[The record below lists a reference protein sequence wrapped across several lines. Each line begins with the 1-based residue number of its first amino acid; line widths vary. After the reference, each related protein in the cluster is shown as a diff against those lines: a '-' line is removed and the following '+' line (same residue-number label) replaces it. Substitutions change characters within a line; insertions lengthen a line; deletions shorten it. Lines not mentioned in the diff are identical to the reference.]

1 MVRIYRPGEILTARG
16 FLTDAE
22 AGIPIKNVPI
32 NIEQR
37 SPRTGLYEI
46 ITSTTTDSAGNYTMS
61 ITLPT
66 EEGSIALRLYFPGTA
81 EYAPDASPGVTITIR
96 KPKASRSTLSLT
108 LE

>member
-1 MVRIYRPGEILTARG
+1 MARIYRPGEILTAKG

-32 NIEQR
+32 QLEQR
-37 SPRTGLYEI
+37 NSRTGMYELV
-46 ITSTTTDSAGNYTMS
+46 TSTTTDSGGNYTMS

-66 EEGSIALRLYFPGTA
+66 EEGSMNLRLYFPGTS
-81 EYAPDASPGVTITIR
+81 EYAPDASPSVTLTIR
-96 KPKASRSTLSLT
+96 KPKAAKSTLSLT